1 MRRRDF
7 IILFGGGAAAWPLV
21 GALAQQLGQ
30 NLADGVYRTR
40 TRDIL

>member
-21 GALAQQLGQ
+21 GALAQSS
-30 NLADGVYRTR
+30 NKSLADRVYRTR
-40 TRDIL
+40 TREVL